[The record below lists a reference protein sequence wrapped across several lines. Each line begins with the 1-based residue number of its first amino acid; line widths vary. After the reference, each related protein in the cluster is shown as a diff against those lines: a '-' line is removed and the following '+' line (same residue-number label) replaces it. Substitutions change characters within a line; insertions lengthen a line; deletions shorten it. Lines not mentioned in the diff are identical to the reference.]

1 MAKDLT
7 ALRQQADT
15 IRNEK
20 TKNANTAERI
30 GGMFADMLDYMQ
42 DGGSSSSF
50 KGYFADE
57 ESLNARYPSPQ
68 TGDYAWVGE
77 PYPGNVYNV
86 VDGKWH
92 DTGTAAESGGGDPS
106 LYATKQELE
115 EVRSSIPDTDTELS
129 DTSKNPVEN
138 RVVNAALRLASD
150 GVDANREAIV
160 TLQNKVNALTGIDS
174 TFAGYYAGSGDL
186 PSVSSPCW
194 ALVGDLSAAR
204 PFAYYTGSGG
214 AGEIQQEVSATIEAG
229 TWSENNGSRCSDEA
243 SPTSVGKRLR
253 SDDAIFIVKGS
264 KYKISVNSGYQV
276 FVIFFSNFVT
286 NALDD
291 CSNTVAK
298 YLAWQQT
305 IEFTAEYN
313 YMAIVLRKDD
323 NSSISTSNSHG
334 LQIIT
339 TTSTTAGWVDLSG
352 SLGSYDFT
360 SFDQPLLVFPTLM
373 ASDTDLP
380 ENTISGVVRLDGDR
394 LIFKKG
400 CSFYVYTHGWGSK
413 DTKSYNFVNN
423 SGADIIIDL
432 VEGNTVCLDF
442 GSSDPY
448 PATAYL
454 SVGSTIKI
462 KSWGNFSPEQYPICQ
477 KRKTHVSV
485 NPSFIWLL
493 YYERI
498 SGASQGDFGIIGTNS
513 SAYVKKGKLHV
524 SQGSYLYIYRNTG
537 RPSASFLRL
546 NAIDEVDI
554 DLSEISFHTLIIDGE
569 SIVWDDDSP
578 TVNDLS
584 KCIKYVQG
592 SKYSVNDIPILHVRS
607 GKIFFSHAFQSIFTY
622 QDIIDNDEIYRMNK
636 SDFLPA
642 YNSVCRAKRGSMT
655 MDASWK
661 RRCNILHISDNHAT
675 SEDGYVNVEEAVRL
689 SEEKNMELD
698 AIVNTGDLTN
708 GFGTGTNKNTV
719 ISTLKNVR
727 DIMMKTN
734 VPSLALL
741 GNHDAN
747 DYGGSIETALTKKEQ
762 WDSIFD
768 LFSEKWRPV
777 IFGSTT
783 YSSPSEMDKTIEAGT
798 WRETVGCRSS
808 DEASP
813 TYKGLR
819 LRTDNVLPLT
829 AGYRYTVSVKD
840 GFEAYIIVFSEFLS
854 NEIDYTGNT
863 VKYYDGWNQTFDIIA
878 NDDEVGMAIVIRKG
892 QNEPI
897 MTSDDYG
904 LSVQEYAAN
913 ISPASNNYRHNS
925 YCDLTG
931 DDFGR
936 IRIIMLDQ
944 LDHSLQTDG
953 SGKLV
958 YTCQND
964 PVYSQ
969 AQIDWLCNTALQV
982 PDGTGVIICN
992 HYPFDKTP
1000 SSDPNE
1006 SLVVDGDYV
1015 QPWNMIPDIVQAW
1028 QDRTA
1033 LNRMYNDR
1041 MGLQNITVNVDF
1053 SNIGSGCEFICYLCG
1068 HTHYKTN
1075 KVVTGYKQMM
1085 LLEDSSG
1092 SYGTI
1097 YSDLV
1102 RLAGTPTSN
1111 AFSILSVD
1119 RTQGVIYRTSYGA
1132 YKGVDETEK
1141 SRIEKIN
1148 YRV

>member
-1 MAKDLT
+1 MAIQDIDNRDYRGKKPNFERDRFNTISEMKLFPETDIDEGHISMCIEDGNHYKYKSSNEFDPLT
-7 ALRQQADT
+7 GRWRKFPNTNNSTDGT
-15 IRNEK
+15 DPNE
-20 TKNANTAERI
+20 
-30 GGMFADMLDYMQ
+30 F
-42 DGGSSSSF
+42 
-50 KGYFADE
+50 
-57 ESLNARYPSPQ
+57 
-68 TGDYAWVGE
+68 
-77 PYPGNVYNV
+77 
-86 VDGKWH
+86 
-92 DTGTAAESGGGDPS
+92 
-106 LYATKQELE
+106 ATKLELE

-214 AGEIQQEVSATIEAG
+214 GGEIQQEVSATIEAG

-286 NALDD
+286 NALGDY
-291 CSNTVAK
+291 SNTVAK

-313 YMAIVLRKDD
+313 YMAIILRKED
-323 NSSISTSNSHG
+323 NSSISTSDSHG
-334 LQIIT
+334 LSIIT
-339 TTSTTAGWVDLSG
+339 TTTTTAGWVDLSNR
-352 SLGSYDFT
+352 LGTYDFA
-360 SFDQPLLVFPTLM
+360 SFEQPTLVLPTVM
-373 ASDTDLP
+373 ASTYDTEDNLV
-380 ENTISGVVRLDGDR
+380 NGTIRIIDNQLV
-394 LIFKKG
+394 IHKG
-400 CSFYVYTHGWGSK
+400 SAFYLYVHDVMAKDSTKVY
-413 DTKSYNFVNN
+413 YYVNN
-423 SGADIIIDL
+423 SGKDIVIDMALGDTVCIDL
-432 VEGNTVCLDF
+432 SE
-442 GSSDPY
+442 SQAY
-448 PATAYL
+448 PAATSL
-454 SVGSTIKI
+454 SVGSSIKVLRY
-462 KSWGNFSPEQYPICQ
+462 GDFNAMQVPVCNM
-477 KRKTHVSV
+477 RTAHVTV
-485 NPSFIWLL
+485 NPQFLWML
-493 YYERI
+493 YYDRI
-498 SGASQGDFGIIGTNS
+498 SGANRNDMGLIGNNS
-513 SAYVKKGKLHV
+513 TAYLRNGVIHV
-524 SQGSYLYIYRNTG
+524 SKRSYLYVYRDTG
-537 RPSASFLRL
+537 RLKATYLRL
-546 NAIDEVDI
+546 NAVNGFDY
-554 DLSEISFHTLIIDGE
+554 DLKGLEFRTLVIDG
-569 SIVWDDDSP
+569 SKIVWMDDSS
-578 TVNDLS
+578 TVNDLDDIV
-584 KCIKYVQG
+584 KVVVG
-592 SKYSVNDIPILHVRS
+592 REYSANDIPVAHVRS
-607 GKIFFSHAFQSIFTY
+607 GKIFVYPAFQAIFGY
-622 QDIIDNDEIYRMNK
+622 IDLKGGVESVSAMNR

-642 YNSVCRAKRGSMT
+642 YYSVCRAKRDTLT
-655 MDASWK
+655 MGASWK
-661 RRCNILHISDNHAT
+661 SRCNILHISDNHAT
-675 SEDGYVNVEEAVRL
+675 NEDGYVNVLEAVIL
-689 SEEKNMELD
+689 AGCNNMNLN
-698 AIVNTGDLTN
+698 AVVNTGDLSN
-708 GFGTGTNKNTV
+708 GFGVGVSKNTV
-719 ISTLKNVR
+719 KTTLNRIR
-727 DIMMKTN
+727 DMMLEFN
-734 VPSLALL
+734 IPAMALL

-747 DYGGSIETALTKKEQ
+747 DYGGDPSYALTKKEQ

-768 LFSEKWRPV
+768 GLFPKWRSV

-783 YSSPSEMDKTIEAGT
+783 YLQPSEMDKTIEAGT
-798 WRETVGCRSS
+798 WRETIGCRSS

-819 LRTDNVLPLT
+819 LRTDNILPLT
-829 AGYRYTVSVKD
+829 AGYRYTVTVKE

-863 VKYYDGWNQTFDIIA
+863 VKYYDGWDQTFDIIA
-878 NDDEVGMAIVIRKG
+878 NGDEVGMAIVIRKR

-897 MTSDDYG
+897 TTGDDHG
-904 LSVQEYAAN
+904 LSVQGYAAN

-1028 QDRTA
+1028 QDKTA